1 VMWKCTICRFIYEG
15 PEAPDKC
22 PKCGAPK
29 EKFMKLGNE
38 EEELIIRSRSSNN
51 LHIEAY
57 TLLQRLLEIAEKG
70 VKDNLDPPCLRI
82 FMEEREFAIKT
93 MQKIKAELENHVLK
107 GRWG

>member
-1 VMWKCTICRFIYEG
+1 MWKCTICRFIYEG

-29 EKFMKLGNE
+29 EKFVKLGDE
-38 EEELIIRSRSSNN
+38 EEKLIIRSRPSNN

-70 VKDNLDPPCLRI
+70 IKDNLDPPCLRI
-82 FMEEREFAIKT
+82 FTTESLA
-93 MQKIKAELENHVLK
+93 L
-107 GRWG
+107 